1 MTGRVTILAVVLLA
15 LALSYVI
22 PLRIY
27 LGQQADIAEL
37 RAGQVEQRRH
47 IADLEA
53 EAARWEDEA
62 YIRIQA
68 RKRLYFV
75 EPGQVPM
82 ITFWE
87 DGAGPRDG
95 GDPPQPPAP
104 ERAWWDRLWSS
115 VEEADRDEPSRPAAG
130 AG

>member
-1 MTGRVTILAVVLLA
+1 MTGRVAILAVVLLA

-27 LGQQADIAEL
+27 LAQQAEIAEL
-37 RAGQVEQRRH
+37 RGAQAEQRRH
-47 IADLEA
+47 LADLEA
-53 EAARWEDEA
+53 EAARWEDDA

-75 EPGQVPM
+75 EPGQVPL
-82 ITFWE
+82 ITFWQDE
-87 DGAGPRDG
+87 AAGDAGA
-95 GDPPQPPAP
+95 DPPPPAP
-104 ERAWWDRLWSS
+104 ERAWWERLWSS
-115 VEEADRDEPSRPAAG
+115 VQEADRGVEAPPPSTG